1 MRNLDFFRPLRS
13 RSPRSVRS
21 GSLVLLGASL
31 LLAACVTPPPQR
43 TVVQTQVAP
52 PRVMVYPA
60 QGQSPE
66 QLERD
71 RYDCHVWAVQQSG
84 YDPSRPGASTGE
96 RVVVQPAAPPGA
108 NTAVGAIAGAII
120 GSVLVGPRE
129 AGFGALAGGLTG
141 AAIGAS
147 TDVQAQAQANAEQ
160 RAYDRGYSASA
171 AASSNYVRAI
181 SACLEARGYKTG

>member
-1 MRNLDFFRPLRS
+1 MRNLDIFLPVRS
-13 RSPRSVRS
+13 RSAA
-21 GSLVLLGASL
+21 GALIGASL
-31 LLAACVTPPPQR
+31 LLAACVAPPPQR
-43 TVVQTQVAP
+43 TVVQTQVPAP
-52 PRVMVYPA
+52 RIVVYPA

-71 RYDCHVWAVQQSG
+71 RYECHVWAVQQSG
-84 YDPSRPGASTGE
+84 YDPSRPGANTAD
-96 RVVVQPAAPPGA
+96 RVVVQPAAPAGA

-129 AGFGALAGGLTG
+129 AGFGAVAGGLTG

-147 TDVQAQAQANAEQ
+147 TDAQAQAQANAEQ
-160 RAYDRGYSASA
+160 RAYDRSYNANA
-171 AASSNYVRAI
+171 IASSNYVRAI

>member
-1 MRNLDFFRPLRS
+1 MRNLDFFVPF
-13 RSPRSVRS
+13 RS
-21 GSLVLLGASL
+21 GLLACSLLGAAL
-31 LLAACVTPPPQR
+31 LLPACVAPPPQR
-43 TVVQTQVAP
+43 TVVQTQVPAP
-52 PRVMVYPA
+52 RIIVYPA
-60 QGQSPE
+60 QGQSPD

-84 YDPSRPGASTGE
+84 YDPSRPGGNTAD

-129 AGFGALAGGLTG
+129 AGFGAIAGGLTG

-147 TDVQAQAQANAEQ
+147 TDAQSQAQANAEQ
-160 RAYDRGYSASA
+160 RAYDRSYSANA
-171 AASSNYVRAI
+171 NLSSNYVRAI

>member
-1 MRNLDFFRPLRS
+1 MRNLDIFPSPGFRPARF
-13 RSPRSVRS
+13 S
-21 GSLVLLGASL
+21 GLALLAASL
-31 LLAACVTPPPQR
+31 LLAACVAAPPQR

-84 YDPSRPGASTGE
+84 YDPSRPGANTGE
-96 RVVVQPAAPPGA
+96 RVVVQPAAPAGA

-129 AGFGALAGGLTG
+129 AGFGAVAGGLTG

-147 TDVQAQAQANAEQ
+147 TDAQAQAQANAEQ